1 MCAPS
6 LECVA
11 GRAQVL
17 WNGVTLTPPPVVE
30 LQGITKR
37 FAGHTA
43 VENLSLVVPKG
54 VIYGL
59 LGPNGAGKTTTIRI
73 ILSILLADS
82 GRVAVFGATGS
93 GRDQTGR
100 IGYLPEERGL
110 YRKMRVLD
118 VLVFLAQMKGVPRA
132 TARLRA
138 EQWLERFG
146 LASWRMRR
154 IDELSK
160 GMQQKVQFIS
170 TLLHEP
176 ELVVLDEPFAGLDPV
191 NAQALKDTVLELRQ
205 RGVTVLFSTHIME
218 QAEKLCDQLC
228 IIARGRKL
236 VDGSL
241 SDIKRPSSRQHIA
254 IAFDGAAGNAA
265 ALFSDARVVSK
276 VDDYGQYA
284 ELELVPGAD
293 PQELLRALVR
303 SGARLS
309 RFQLVEPSL
318 HKIFVDLVGDAAEPD
333 TARNGDSEN
342 V

>member
-1 MCAPS
+1 MRAAS
-6 LECVA
+6 LERVA
-11 GRAQVL
+11 GCAQVTR
-17 WNGVTLTPPPVVE
+17 NGATLTPTSVVE

-43 VENLSLVVPKG
+43 VDNLSLIVPKG

-82 GRVAVFGATGS
+82 GRVHLFGETGN
-93 GRDQTGR
+93 GRDQTAR
-100 IGYLPEERGL
+100 IGYLPEL

-118 VLVFLAQMKGVPRA
+118 VLVFLARMKGVERP

-146 LASWRMRR
+146 LAPWRMRR

-205 RGVTVLFSTHIME
+205 RGMTVLFSTHIME

-241 SDIKRPSSRQHIA
+241 SDIKRPSSGQHLA
-254 IAFDGAAGNAA
+254 ISFDGSAGNAA
-265 ALFSDARVVSK
+265 ALFGDPRMVK
-276 VDDYGQYA
+276 RVDDYGQFA

-293 PQELLRALVR
+293 PQELLRALVQ

-318 HKIFVDLVGDAAEPD
+318 HKIFVDLVGNAADPGG
-333 TARNGDSEN
+333 NGGSEN